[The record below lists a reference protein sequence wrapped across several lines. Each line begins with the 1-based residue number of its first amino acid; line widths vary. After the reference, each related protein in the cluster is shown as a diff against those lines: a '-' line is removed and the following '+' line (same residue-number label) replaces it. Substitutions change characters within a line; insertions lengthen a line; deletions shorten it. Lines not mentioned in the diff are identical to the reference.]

1 MLNTAKWFKHVT
13 PALIVILTLM
23 LLSPLSSA
31 VMLHESYSCEV
42 KSIRLLDE
50 DGTAG
55 LVGERYQSG
64 HLGSTFVIDRYTGR
78 MLGQLKN
85 HDGLDQPEVMDFG
98 SDKQS
103 LKVITTY
110 GPYVYIDYLIVE
122 IYVDALDKP
131 FMFISSSTIYT
142 GLCKGL

>member
-1 MLNTAKWFKHVT
+1 MDIKR
-13 PALIVILTLM
+13 VIAGLTFS
-23 LLSPLSSA
+23 LLLVNSASVGA
-31 VMLHESYSCEV
+31 VMLHDSYSCEV

-55 LVGERYQSG
+55 LVGERYQSR

-142 GLCKGL
+142 GLCKGP